1 MQKASMLL
9 SKNSYK
15 NFVCNNIYIR
25 QKGHACCVSL
35 LFILAFLFCL
45 IHIPKRIFNALNY
58 DLIE

>member
-1 MQKASMLL
+1 MLL

-15 NFVCNNIYIR
+15 NFVCNNIYIW

-35 LFILAFLFCL
+35 LFILSFLFCL